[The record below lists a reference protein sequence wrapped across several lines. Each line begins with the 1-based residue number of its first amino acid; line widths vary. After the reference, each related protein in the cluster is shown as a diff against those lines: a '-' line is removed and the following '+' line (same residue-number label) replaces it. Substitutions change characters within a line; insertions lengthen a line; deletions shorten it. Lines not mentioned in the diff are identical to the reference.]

1 MRKCRRSKKA
11 ISTRGLETLFCAG
24 SFTGGCAGMRC
35 CQTSRPRRRA
45 GIWSPTRSRAMR
57 RSRSS
62 PPRKRPKTARCST
75 RWAPWRGSGW
85 SSRRRLKRT
94 LPARAA
100 CSRRPG
106 GRGAARSLPRASG
119 NRRRTTGRRCRKPSI
134 SSCTRIPTRTT
145 RSTAPALTA
154 AAAAIGGRCG
164 MSRCTLTT
172 KSCAR
177 FCARRTAACAGR

>member
-1 MRKCRRSKKA
+1 MCGYAVLSN
-11 ISTRGLETLFCAG
+11 F
-24 SFTGGCAGMRC
+24 
-35 CQTSRPRRRA
+35 
-45 GIWSPTRSRAMR
+45 
-57 RSRSS
+57 
-62 PPRKRPKTARCST
+62 PPETAR
-75 RWAPWRGSGW
+75 RYLEPDALARDEVARAVLAAPETAEDGAVLDALGAVSGK
-85 SSRRRLKRT
+85 RLEQSPAFKKGRF
-94 LPARAA
+94 PARAA
-100 CSRRPG
+100 YSRRPG

-119 NRRRTTGRRCRKPSI
+119 TQASYPLDAAAESHLFRAA
-134 SSCTRIPTRTT
+134 TRIPTRIT